1 MPSSQDLQDYGAV
14 YRINPRPRS
23 PQLPVARSIDASRW
37 KHLDYPPMTGLPRQ
51 GRPLDFFG
59 GLVRTGLA
67 LYQALISIN
76 IPEQK
81 ANAVIEALESDMHS
95 LMATKADLAAL
106 HAELKADLAQ
116 LEVKLTIRMG
126 LMLSATA
133 GVMLAALRGSSD
145 EVEYSY
151 IDCNV
156 VGTEAEKLIRCQP
169 ALG

>member
-1 MPSSQDLQDYGAV
+1 M
-14 YRINPRPRS
+14 
-23 PQLPVARSIDASRW
+23 
-37 KHLDYPPMTGLPRQ
+37 KTK
-51 GRPLDFFG
+51 
-59 GLVRTGLA
+59 LA

-133 GVMLAALRGSSD
+133 SVMLAA
-145 EVEYSY
+145 
-151 IDCNV
+151 I
-156 VGTEAEKLIRCQP
+156 KLM
-169 ALG
+169 L